1 MLWGGVALLHK
12 VESEKVSEQDRS
24 PPQIAEEIR
33 ALIRVGSARPGDHLS
48 AIELASR
55 FGVSRGPV
63 REALRLLESAG
74 LVRIVPQKGAFVV
87 ALNDAEIKELLSIRE
102 VLFALLAERCG
113 ERASSSDLAGLERAV
128 ADLEALA
135 AKPDCSAREFQVA
148 TDKLVARLYKIS
160 GMPQLNQLIQN
171 LSSGPAELFGHL
183 AVATRDMRQADLR
196 GYQRLLKAIQSRQS
210 GTVFNAARAMHAE
223 GVKRAVELSEVLP
236 RSASESSAV
245 LKGRRR
251 RR

>member
-1 MLWGGVALLHK
+1 MSKLALQNQLEK
-12 VESEKVSEQDRS
+12 QKVSEQDRS

-33 ALIRVGSARPGDHLS
+33 ALIQAGLARPGDHLS

-102 VLFALLAERCG
+102 VLFALLAERCS

-128 ADLEALA
+128 ADLEALS
-135 AKPDCSAREFQVA
+135 AKPDCSAREFQAA
-148 TDKLVARLYKIS
+148 TDRFAARLYKIS

-196 GYQRLLKAIQSRQS
+196 GYQRLLKAVQSRQ
-210 GTVFNAARAMHAE
+210 GGAVFNAARAMHAE
-223 GVKRAVELSEVLP
+223 GVKRAVELSAVLP
-236 RSASESSAV
+236 RSASESPAV